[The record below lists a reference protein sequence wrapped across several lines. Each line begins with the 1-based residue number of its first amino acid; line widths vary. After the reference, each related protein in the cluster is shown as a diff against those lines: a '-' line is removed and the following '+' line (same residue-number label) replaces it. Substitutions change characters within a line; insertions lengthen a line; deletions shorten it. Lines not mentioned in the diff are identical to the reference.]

1 MDLRFLTITWR
12 DLLRFVRF
20 KSVLVA
26 SLLQPALWLAFFGI
40 GMASSFDRFA
50 QVAAVPGMVTI
61 GYLTFMCAGVI
72 ALTTLFTSLYGGI
85 IFLFDKNWGLL
96 REIVASPLPRG
107 SIIVGIALS
116 GVTKSY
122 LQAFVITGFGLLLGV
137 EFFVGFGAVE
147 TVAAI
152 AGMLVFV
159 GVFALG
165 FLFLS
170 SAIAVTMETPE
181 GLQAVITL
189 LTLPIFFASN
199 ALYPTATLPDAL
211 RALAAANPL
220 THLITGLRYFA
231 IGPDFTALG
240 VRYVTTAT
248 DVAFSLCV
256 LLVFAALTYLLA
268 RWRFARVSVT

>member
-1 MDLRFLTITWR
+1 
-12 DLLRFVRF
+12 
-20 KSVLVA
+20 
-26 SLLQPALWLAFFGI
+26 
-40 GMASSFDRFA
+40 
-50 QVAAVPGMVTI
+50 MVTI

-122 LQAFVITGFGLLLGV
+122 LQAVVITGFGLLLGV
-137 EFFVGFGAVE
+137 EFFAGFGAVE

-240 VRYVTTAT
+240 VRYVTTAA
-248 DVAFSLCV
+248 DVVFSLCV